1 MTATTIEPT
10 TQKPSLPLFMKI
22 AYGAGDLGTAI
33 IAAVNGFFLSAFL
46 LDVAGIRPG
55 AVGIIFLVSQV
66 WDAITDPFIGSLSD
80 RTRTRWGS
88 KRPWLLF
95 GAVPLALAFFLHW
108 QVPALGDDAK
118 FWYYLIVALLLKTA
132 YTVVNVPYAAM
143 TPTLTQDYDERT
155 RLNTFRFSFSIL
167 GGLMA
172 VVMQPILVSTAG
184 DDVILG
190 HAITAGVWAVFI
202 IVATLSCFT
211 FTREQIQPEV
221 DEKNRPGFWE
231 GLRVAAQNRPF
242 LHVMGIYL
250 FAWASL
256 QFVQN
261 NLLLYMRYWANAE
274 DIFTFLVLI
283 LQVTAFVFLGV
294 WARVSERIGK
304 KETFIIGTLFWI
316 GALVALYFVPQ
327 GQTTPYFILTFVA
340 GMGTSVAYLI
350 PWSMLPDVVEY
361 DELQTGKRHDGLYYG
376 MFVFLQK
383 LGISIALALNGFAL
397 EAAGYLNPEE
407 AGEIIS
413 QPDSVL
419 STLRIIV
426 SIVPI
431 IILVAS
437 LPVAYFYP
445 ITRER
450 YAEIRKA
457 LDEKHTG

>member
-1 MTATTIEPT
+1 MSTTTIQAET
-10 TQKPSLPLFMKI
+10 EKSGLPFWMKL
-22 AYGAGDLGTAI
+22 AYGVGDLGTAI

-46 LDVAGIRPG
+46 LDVAGLRPG
-55 AVGIIFLVSQV
+55 LVGIIFLVSQV
-66 WDAITDPFIGSLSD
+66 WDAITDPFVGSLSD

-108 QVPALGDDAK
+108 QVPALGDGAK
-118 FWYYLIVALLLKTA
+118 FAYYLIVALLLKTA

-172 VVMQPILVSTAG
+172 VVMQPILVSLAG
-184 DDVILG
+184 EDVILG
-190 HAITAGVWAVFI
+190 HAISAGVWASFI

-211 FTREQIQPEV
+211 FTREQVKPEI
-221 DEKNRPGFWE
+221 DEESRTGLFE

-261 NLLLYMRYWANAE
+261 NLLLYMRYWADAE
-274 DIFTFLVLI
+274 NIFTFLVLI

-294 WARVSERIGK
+294 WARVSERVGK
-304 KETFIIGTLFWI
+304 KQTFMIGTLFWI
-316 GALVALYFVPQ
+316 AALAALYFVPQ

-361 DELQTGKRHDGLYYG
+361 DELETGKRRDGLYYG
-376 MFVFLQK
+376 LFVFLQK
-383 LGISIALALNGFAL
+383 LGISIALALNGFVL
-397 EAAGYLNPEE
+397 EAAGYINPEE
-407 AGEIIS
+407 AGALVT

-419 STLRIIV
+419 GALRIIV
-426 SIVPI
+426 SLVPI
-431 IILVAS
+431 VILALS
-437 LPVAYFYP
+437 LPIAYFYP

-457 LDEKHTG
+457 LDER